1 MERLKPTVVCLCGST
16 RFIKEFLELQTKL
29 TLEGFIVLSVGATK
43 ESDIQTAENYTKDEW
58 NIIKIKLDVLHLR
71 KIDMCDVV
79 LVINKENYIG
89 ESTRREI
96 EYAISIGKQV
106 KYQYNFD
113 FNKE

>member
-16 RFIKEFLELQTKL
+16 RFFKEFLELQTKL
-29 TLEGFIVLSVGATK
+29 TLEGFIVLSIGATK
-43 ESDIQTAENYTKDEW
+43 ENGIQNYTKDEW
-58 NIIKIKLDVLHLR
+58 DAIKIKLDVLHLR
-71 KIDMCDVV
+71 KIDMCDIV

-96 EYAISIGKQV
+96 EYATSIGKTV